1 MDPLSRRLRQLYP
14 SVQIRTSDSR
24 EFGTNHLLYID
35 DLKLLAK
42 DEDVMQK
49 MTKETEEY
57 LTHIGLI
64 INRDKSATNSSR
76 CADTARLLEGPE
88 TYKYLGITET
98 RYSSV
103 SRGMYSRICEEIKKR
118 VNMLLD
124 TDLSAKNL
132 FRAVN
137 QYALTVPNYY
147 IGVVPLEPYQFAR
160 LDRMVRTQLY
170 EKGAHKHCANISR
183 LYLPRKELGGGTPT
197 LHSSLHT
204 CTTSTASPSA
214 TTKPSRRRSNTCG
227 SSKTDR
233 CTTRE
238 LDSVDLEES
247 TLWLR
252 KSMLTPQEEA
262 KLINL
267 QDRNLQWMSSKKNH
281 KKCGKYL
288 DVEHLASKCD
298 RLLHTDYVRRHNEV
312 ARRIHRTLAK
322 ELGVKNIKKVE
333 RYKIDDRKFTKN
345 GWISYDMSIH
355 TEKKVQFNRPD
366 IIVADKRKNRITI
379 VEIGITSH
387 SNLTSASR

>member
-1 MDPLSRRLRQLYP
+1 MDLLSGRLRQLYP
-14 SVQIRTSDSR
+14 SAQIRTSDSR

-57 LTHIGLI
+57 LTRIGLT

-103 SRGMYSRICEEIKKR
+103 SRGMYSRIHEEIKRR

-170 EKGAHKHCANISR
+170 EKGAHKHCADIRR
-183 LYLPRKELGGGTPT
+183 LYLPR
-197 LHSSLHT
+197 
-204 CTTSTASPSA
+204 
-214 TTKPSRRRSNTCG
+214 
-227 SSKTDR
+227 
-233 CTTRE
+233 
-238 LDSVDLEES
+238 LD
-247 TLWLR
+247 
-252 KSMLTPQEEA
+252 
-262 KLINL
+262 
-267 QDRNLQWMSSKKNH
+267 
-281 KKCGKYL
+281 
-288 DVEHLASKCD
+288 
-298 RLLHTDYVRRHNEV
+298 
-312 ARRIHRTLAK
+312 
-322 ELGVKNIKKVE
+322 
-333 RYKIDDRKFTKN
+333 
-345 GWISYDMSIH
+345 
-355 TEKKVQFNRPD
+355 
-366 IIVADKRKNRITI
+366 IVADKRKNRITI
-379 VEIGITSH
+379 VEIGITSQ
-387 SNLTSASR
+387 NN